1 MRPLLTLLAL
11 MLAPGMA
18 ASQSQLALISEV
30 RNATV
35 YLHVTF
41 HDPDNH
47 LNVCVDDQK
56 GTGFII
62 SPRGGMLTAAHILSH
77 ENCEASGFTK
87 VHVEGRIGFKSSPP
101 VPVSVASIVPG
112 MDVAALR
119 LGARAAEY
127 PTLAP
132 CFIDVP
138 RDGTE
143 LVAFGF
149 ALGQD
154 LTTLPVIFQ
163 GLNDGDGRWR
173 VSSQLTYGMSG
184 GPVTNKQ
191 GQVLA
196 MVKSGVPGAD
206 AVQTVTPV
214 SWATSALMTAGVFD
228 TGVCPDPQAG
238 TAGTDPAMPA
248 LDDTQTA
255 SPTPIYDLEVIIEA
269 RAPERQL
276 VSRTFSFDFGSSDS
290 CDEGWTTAEHRACL
304 PTNAEITRLE
314 GPRILSAANDGRTW
328 NSADP
333 DPACVVLHYGYSD
346 RGLDLEGNCRGE
358 GWVAA
363 EWTLEG
369 IADGAIDR
377 RQTALSD
384 RVRAPEESNQSLYFD
399 PRPGLLDG
407 LNASRATW
415 SHRVWVRD
423 ASGVTIATLGDT
435 STTSGKFST
444 MQDAGNGTVTLTIK
458 P

>member
-1 MRPLLTLLAL
+1 MRSLLTLLAL
-11 MLAPGMA
+11 SLAPGMA
-18 ASQSQLALISEV
+18 VAQSQLALISEV

-41 HDPDNH
+41 RDPDN
-47 LNVCVDDQK
+47 LQNVCVDDQK
-56 GTGFII
+56 GTGFIV
-62 SPRGGMLTAAHILSH
+62 SPSGGMLTAAHILAH
-77 ENCEASGFTK
+77 ETCEASGFTK
-87 VHVEGRIGFKSSPP
+87 VQVEGRIGFKSSPP

-112 MDVAALR
+112 IDVAALR
-119 LGARAAEY
+119 LGARATEY
-127 PTLAP
+127 PALTP
-132 CFIDVP
+132 CFVDVP
-138 RDGTE
+138 QAGTE

-184 GPVTNKQ
+184 GPVTDKQ
-191 GQVLA
+191 GSVLA
-196 MVKSGVPGAD
+196 IVKSGVPGAD

-214 SWATSALMTAGVFD
+214 SWTTSALTTAGVFD
-228 TGVCPDPQAG
+228 TGVCPDPLSG
-238 TAGTDPAMPA
+238 TATPAS
-248 LDDTQTA
+248 DGTQTP
-255 SPTPIYDLEVIIEA
+255 SPTPIYDVEVVIEA
-269 RAPERQL
+269 RAPERKL
-276 VSRTFSFDFGSSDS
+276 VSRTIPYDFGSSDR
-290 CDEGWTTAEHRACL
+290 CDEGWTTAELRACL
-304 PTNAEITRLE
+304 PTGAEITRLE

-358 GWVAA
+358 GWIAA
-363 EWTLEG
+363 EWTMEG
-369 IADGAIDR
+369 IADGAVDR
-377 RQTALSD
+377 RQNTLSD
-384 RVRAPEESNQSLYFD
+384 RVRAPEETEQSLFFN

-423 ASGVTIATLGDT
+423 AAGVTIATLGE
-435 STTSGKFST
+435 SATTSGKFST
-444 MQDAGNGTVTLTIK
+444 TQDDGNGTVTLTIE